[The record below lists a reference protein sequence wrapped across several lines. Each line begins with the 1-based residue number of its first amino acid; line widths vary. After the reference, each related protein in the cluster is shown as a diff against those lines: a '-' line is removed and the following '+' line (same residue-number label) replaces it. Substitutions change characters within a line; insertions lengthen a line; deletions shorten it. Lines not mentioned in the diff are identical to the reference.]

1 MKRLL
6 SIASA
11 VLWALILLSSCSK
24 EEKDSTYSIIC
35 NFDTEISTTIMV
47 FECDNQGNKL
57 ANHTI
62 DDVVKGQEYS
72 FTAIPEATRVK
83 IYYKQ
88 ESFWGT
94 TNRWVQQ
101 VFILRSRENT
111 SILIDGNTLVGNK
124 EP

>member
-1 MKRLL
+1 MKHLL

-11 VLWALILLSSCSK
+11 LLLALLLLSSCSK
-24 EEKDSTYSIIC
+24 EGKGSTYSVIC

-47 FECDNQGNKL
+47 FECDDQGNKL
-57 ANHTI
+57 TNHTI

-83 IYYKQ
+83 IYYRQ
-88 ESFWGT
+88 ETFWGT

-101 VFILRSRENT
+101 VFILRNRENT
-111 SILIDGNTLVGNK
+111 SIVIDGNTIVGNK